1 MAPHLL
7 TPSVPSHI
15 LMKKCDS
22 CQGCN
27 PVEVG
32 PLPAHANYVIV
43 GNMNV
48 GKSTIY
54 ARMRSIEAPSVNIP
68 GITVAIKRGRIKQQE
83 ATVFDTPGVY
93 SLFSGNEDERASR
106 DIILTPELQDGCQGI
121 IMVADAKNLKRAIAI
136 ALQYAEYGLPMLFA
150 VNMID
155 EAVSRGIEIDYQRLS
170 ARLGVEVCATIAREG
185 LGVSELI
192 AKLPHL
198 RRPELKVSYPEKIE
212 QFLALVNKLLR
223 PKTISA
229 RALGL
234 LLLSG
239 DQGVENYILEHFGG
253 GMLMQ
258 LTQLAAKYRQ
268 DEPANM
274 EITLGNLYHRQ
285 AARIAAEVQTI
296 EPPSKHPFILRL
308 GDWCTQVS
316 TGIPIALAVLVAMYL
331 FVGSF
336 GATLLVDTINGQ
348 LFERFII
355 PWTQRL
361 VAPIPSAF
369 IRDLIIDPDFGV
381 LPTGVFLAMG
391 LVLPVIFCFYLAF
404 GVLEDSGYLPRIS
417 MLLDRVFQRLGLNG
431 KGVIPLVMGFSCV
444 TMALL
449 TTRILATEKEKN
461 ITSFLLFLCMP
472 CAPLIAVMLI
482 ILEKMPLSASL
493 TVFGLIF
500 SQILIA
506 GFLAN
511 KILPGVRSPMFMEIP
526 AMRIPKPMAV
536 FKMSAAKT
544 YFFMKEAIPVFIMA
558 SLAVFVFQRFGG
570 LRIMEKGLGPIIGEV
585 MGLPDK
591 SVQVFIKTIIR
602 RESGALELQHLSAV
616 YTNLQLVV
624 NLLVMTFIAPCV
636 NATIVLFKERG
647 AKAGAL
653 IMASVYVYAII
664 LGSLV
669 NHACRLLGITFT

>member
-1 MAPHLL
+1 
-7 TPSVPSHI
+7 
-15 LMKKCDS
+15 MKKCDT
-22 CQGCN
+22 CKGCST
-27 PVEVG
+27 VVTAK
-32 PLPAHANYVIV
+32 PLAKANYIIV

-54 ARMRSIEAPSVNIP
+54 ARMRSVEASSVNIP
-68 GITVAIKRGRIKQQE
+68 GITVAIKRGRIKSQE
-83 ATVFDTPGVY
+83 GMVFDTPGIY
-93 SLFSGNEDERASR
+93 SIFSGNEDERASR
-106 DIILTPELQDGCQGI
+106 DILLLPELQDGCQSI
-121 IMVADAKNLKRAIAI
+121 IMVADAKNLKRSIAI
-136 ALQYAEYGLPMLFA
+136 ALQYAEYGLPMLFDI
-150 VNMID
+150 NMID
-155 EAVSRGIEIDYQRLS
+155 EAISRGIEIDYQKLS
-170 ARLGVEVCATIAREG
+170 EKLGVEVCATIAREG
-185 LGVSELI
+185 LGVSELL

-198 RRPELKVSYPEKIE
+198 HRPEPRLTYSERIE
-212 QFLALVNKLLR
+212 QFLELVKKLLK
-223 PKTISA
+223 PKLISA

-239 DQGVENYILEHFGG
+239 DQGVERYISEKFGS
-253 GMLMQ
+253 GMLNQ
-258 LTQLAAKYRQ
+258 LKQLAGKYRQ
-268 DEPANM
+268 EEPANM
-274 EITLGNLYHRQ
+274 EIVLANLYHKE
-285 AARIAAEVQTI
+285 AARIAEEVQTV
-296 EPPSKHPFILRL
+296 EAPSKHPFILQL
-308 GDWCTQVS
+308 GDWCTKIS
-316 TGIPIALAVLVAMYL
+316 TGIPIAIAVLAAMYF

-336 GATLLVDTINGQ
+336 GATFLVDTINGVI
-348 LFERFII
+348 FEGIII
-355 PWTQRL
+355 PWTTRL

-369 IRDLIIDPDFGV
+369 IRELIIDPDFGM

-404 GVLEDSGYLPRIS
+404 GILEDSGYLPRIS
-417 MLLDRVFQRLGLNG
+417 ILLDRVFQKMGLNG

-449 TTRILATEKEKN
+449 TTRILNTEKEKN

-500 SQILIA
+500 LQILIA

-511 KILPGVRSPMFMEIP
+511 KILPGERSPMFMEIP
-526 AMRIPKPMAV
+526 VMRIPKPVAV
-536 FKMSAAKT
+536 VKMSVAKT
-544 YFFMKEAIPVFIMA
+544 YFFMKEALPIFIFA

-570 LRIMEKGLGPIIGEV
+570 LGIMEKALGPSIGQV

-591 SVQVFIKTIIR
+591 SIQVFIKTIIR
-602 RESGALELQHLSAV
+602 RESGALELQHLSGV

-624 NLLVMTFIAPCV
+624 NLLVMTFIAPCL

-647 AKAGAL
+647 GQAGAL
-653 IMASVYVYAII
+653 IMVSVYVYAII

-669 NHACRLLGITFT
+669 HHACKLFGITFT